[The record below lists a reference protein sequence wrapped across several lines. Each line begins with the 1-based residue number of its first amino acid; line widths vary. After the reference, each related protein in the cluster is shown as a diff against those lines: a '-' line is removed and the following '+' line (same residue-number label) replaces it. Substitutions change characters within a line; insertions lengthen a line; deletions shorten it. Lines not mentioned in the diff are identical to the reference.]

1 MKLPPLVIGDI
12 VHVVFLDHAEGER
25 EICFEVFGRV
35 AKKDRTKLVLVCW
48 GYIEADQIDD
58 NVHCYTILKSAITQ
72 IKKLK

>member
-1 MKLPPLVIGDI
+1 
-12 VHVVFLDHAEGER
+12 
-25 EICFEVFGRV
+25 
-35 AKKDRTKLVLVCW
+35 VLVCW